1 MWSLKEKSCQQGTQ
15 FLSTKDLFPRESL
28 MERKKMTP
36 QELKEKKK
44 RGEKIVRVVC
54 YDYPMALLA
63 DQAGVD
69 GILVGDS
76 VGMVQ
81 LGMSGTIPVT
91 MEEMIHHCRA
101 VMRAVKY
108 ALVIGDLPFGY
119 YETSIPDAVRS
130 ACRLVKEGG
139 VDAIKLE
146 GGKGFAT
153 TVKAIVDIGI
163 PVVGHIGLTPQSAG
177 MLGGYK
183 AQGKDAVTARKLLED
198 AKSLEDA
205 GAFMLTVE
213 CVPYR
218 LAKVMAERLSIPV
231 TGCGAGPY
239 VDGQT
244 INLYDILGLF
254 DRFTARHAK
263 RYSNL
268 AAEILR
274 VLEAYKQEVKTGV
287 FPTEEHSFTITDEDL
302 EAALQS

>member
-1 MWSLKEKSCQQGTQ
+1 
-15 FLSTKDLFPRESL
+15 
-28 MERKKMTP
+28 MERKKVTP
-36 QELKEKKK
+36 QELKAKKK

-81 LGMSGTIPVT
+81 LGMKSTVPVT
-91 MEEMIHHCRA
+91 MDEMLHHCKA

-108 ALVIGDLPFGY
+108 ALVIGDLPFGS
-119 YETSIPDAVRS
+119 YETSITDAVRS
-130 ACRLVKEGG
+130 ACLLMKKGG

-146 GGKGFAT
+146 GGKVMAP
-153 TVKAIVDIGI
+153 TVKAIVQAGI
-163 PVVGHIGLTPQSAG
+163 PVVGHIGLTPQSAAT
-177 MLGGYK
+177 LGGYK
-183 AQGKDAVTARKLLED
+183 AQGKDAETARKLLED
-198 AKSLEDA
+198 AKALEDA

-218 LAKVMAERLSIPV
+218 LAKVMAEQLSIPV

-244 INLYDILGLF
+244 INLYDLMGLF
-254 DRFTARHAK
+254 DRFTPKHAK
-263 RYSNL
+263 KYANM
-268 AAEILR
+268 ADEILR
-274 VLEAYKQEVKTGV
+274 VLETYSREVKEGV
-287 FPTEEHSFTITDEDL
+287 FPTEEHSYTISDEDL
-302 EAALQS
+302 NQALKIRS

>member
-1 MWSLKEKSCQQGTQ
+1 
-15 FLSTKDLFPRESL
+15 

-63 DQAGVD
+63 DRAGVD

-81 LGMSGTIPVT
+81 LGMNGTTPVT
-91 MEEMIHHCRA
+91 MEEMIHHCKA

-108 ALVIGDLPFGY
+108 ALVIGDLAFGY
-119 YETSIPDAVRS
+119 YETSSADAIRS
-130 ACRLVKEGG
+130 ACRLIKEGG
-139 VDAIKLE
+139 VDAVKLE
-146 GGKGFAT
+146 GGKGFAP
-153 TVKAIVDIGI
+153 TVKAIVDAGI
-163 PVVGHIGLTPQSAG
+163 PVVGHIGLTPQTAA
-177 MLGGYK
+177 MIGGYK
-183 AQGKDAVTARKLLED
+183 AQGKDAATARKLLED
-198 AKSLEDA
+198 ARALEQA

-218 LAKVMAERLSIPV
+218 VAKIMSEQLSIPV

-244 INLYDILGLF
+244 INMYDILGLF
-254 DRFTARHAK
+254 DRFTPKHVKQYA
-263 RYSNL
+263 NL
-268 AAEILR
+268 AGEILR
-274 VLEAYKQEVKTGV
+274 VLETYKQEVKDGV
-287 FPTEEHSFTITDEDL
+287 FPTEENSFTIGDEDL
-302 EAALQS
+302 EAALRT

>member
-1 MWSLKEKSCQQGTQ
+1 
-15 FLSTKDLFPRESL
+15 
-28 MERKKMTP
+28 MERKKVTP

-63 DQAGVD
+63 DRAGVD

-81 LGMSGTIPVT
+81 LGMSGTIAVT
-91 MEEMIHHCRA
+91 MEEMLHHCKA

-119 YETSIPDAVRS
+119 YEASIPDAIRS

-139 VDAIKLE
+139 VDAVKLE
-146 GGKGFAT
+146 GGKGFAP
-153 TVKAIVDIGI
+153 TVQAIVDTGI
-163 PVVGHIGLTPQSAG
+163 PVVGHIGLTPQSAA
-177 MLGGYK
+177 MLGGYR
-183 AQGKDAVTARKLLED
+183 AQGRDAATAKKLLED
-198 AKSLEDA
+198 AKALEEA

-218 LAKVMAERLSIPV
+218 LAKIMSQQLSIPV
-231 TGCGAGPY
+231 TGVGAGPY

-244 INLYDILGLF
+244 INMYDILGLF
-254 DRFTARHAK
+254 DRFVPKHVK
-263 RYSNL
+263 KYSDL
-268 AAEILR
+268 ATEILR
-274 VLEAYKQEVKTGV
+274 VLETYKREVEQGV
-287 FPTEEHSFTITDEDL
+287 FPTEEHSFTISAEDL
-302 EAALQS
+302 ETAIRT

>member
-1 MWSLKEKSCQQGTQ
+1 
-15 FLSTKDLFPRESL
+15 
-28 MERKKMTP
+28 MERKKVTP
-36 QELKEKKK
+36 QELKAKKK

-81 LGMSGTIPVT
+81 LGMKSTVPVT
-91 MEEMIHHCRA
+91 MDEMLHHCKA

-108 ALVIGDLPFGY
+108 ALVIGDLPFGS
-119 YETSIPDAVRS
+119 YETSITDAVRS
-130 ACRLVKEGG
+130 ACLLMKKGG

-146 GGKGFAT
+146 GGKVMAP
-153 TVKAIVDIGI
+153 TVKAIVQAGI
-163 PVVGHIGLTPQSAG
+163 PVVGHIGLTPQSAAT
-177 MLGGYK
+177 LGGYK
-183 AQGKDAVTARKLLED
+183 AQGKDAETARKLLED
-198 AKSLEDA
+198 AKALEDA

-218 LAKVMAERLSIPV
+218 LAKVMAEQLSIPV

-244 INLYDILGLF
+244 INLYDLMGLF
-254 DRFTARHAK
+254 DRFTPKHAK
-263 RYSNL
+263 KYANM
-268 AAEILR
+268 ADEILR
-274 VLEAYKQEVKTGV
+274 VLETYSREVKKGV
-287 FPTEEHSFTITDEDL
+287 FPTEEHSYTISDEDL
-302 EAALQS
+302 NQALKIRS

>member
-1 MWSLKEKSCQQGTQ
+1 
-15 FLSTKDLFPRESL
+15 

-63 DQAGVD
+63 DRAGVD

-81 LGMSGTIPVT
+81 LGMNGTIPVT
-91 MEEMIHHCRA
+91 MDEMIHHCKA

-108 ALVIGDLPFGY
+108 ALVIGDLPFGS
-119 YETSIPDAVRS
+119 YETGLSDAIRS

-139 VDAIKLE
+139 VDAVKLE
-146 GGKGFAT
+146 GGKGFAP
-153 TVKAIVDIGI
+153 TVKAIVDVGI
-163 PVVGHIGLTPQSAG
+163 PVVGHIGLTPQSAV
-177 MLGGYK
+177 MMGGYK
-183 AQGKDAVTARKLLED
+183 AQGKDAAAARKLLED
-198 AKSLEDA
+198 AAALEEA

-218 LAKVMAERLSIPV
+218 LGKVMAERLSIPV
-231 TGCGAGPY
+231 TGVGAGPY

-244 INLYDILGLF
+244 INVYDILGLF
-254 DRFTARHAK
+254 DRFAPKHAK
-263 RYSNL
+263 KYMNL
-268 AAEILR
+268 AVE
-274 VLEAYKQEVKTGV
+274 VLQALENYKQEVREGL
-287 FPTEEHSFTITDEDL
+287 FPTEEHSFIISDEDL
-302 EAALQS
+302 EAALRD

>member
-1 MWSLKEKSCQQGTQ
+1 
-15 FLSTKDLFPRESL
+15 
-28 MERKKMTP
+28 MERKKVTP
-36 QELKEKKK
+36 QELKEKKR

-63 DQAGVD
+63 DRAGVD

-81 LGMSGTIPVT
+81 LGMNSTIPVT
-91 MEEMIHHCRA
+91 MEEMIHHCKA

-130 ACRLVKEGG
+130 ACWLVKEGG
-139 VDAIKLE
+139 VDAVKLE
-146 GGKGFAT
+146 GGKGFAPM
-153 TVKAIVDIGI
+153 VKAIVDIGI
-163 PVVGHIGLTPQSAG
+163 PVVGHIGLTPQSAA

-183 AQGKDAVTARKLLED
+183 AQGKDVATAKKLLDD
-198 AKSLEDA
+198 AKALEDA

-218 LAKVMAERLSIPV
+218 LAKVMAAKLSVPV
-231 TGCGAGPY
+231 TGVGAGPY

-244 INLYDILGLF
+244 INMYDILGLF
-254 DRFTARHAK
+254 DRFLPKHVKKYA
-263 RYSNL
+263 NL
-268 AAEILR
+268 AVEILK
-274 VLEAYKQEVKTGV
+274 VLEAYKQEVKEGT
-287 FPTEEHSFTITDEDL
+287 FPTEEHSFTISDEDL
-302 EAALQS
+302 EAALRG

>member
-1 MWSLKEKSCQQGTQ
+1 V
-15 FLSTKDLFPRESL
+15 
-28 MERKKMTP
+28 ERKKVTP
-36 QELKEKKK
+36 QELKAKKK

-81 LGMSGTIPVT
+81 LGMKSTVPVT
-91 MEEMIHHCRA
+91 MDEMLHHCKA

-108 ALVIGDLPFGY
+108 ALVIGDLPFGS
-119 YETSIPDAVRS
+119 YETSITDAVRS
-130 ACRLVKEGG
+130 ACLLMKKGG

-146 GGKGFAT
+146 GGKVMAP
-153 TVKAIVDIGI
+153 TVKAIVQAGI
-163 PVVGHIGLTPQSAG
+163 PVVGHIGLTPQSAAT
-177 MLGGYK
+177 LGGYK
-183 AQGKDAVTARKLLED
+183 AQGKDAETARKLLED
-198 AKSLEDA
+198 AKALEDA

-218 LAKVMAERLSIPV
+218 LAKVMAEQLSIPV

-244 INLYDILGLF
+244 INLYDLMGLF
-254 DRFTARHAK
+254 DRFTPKHAK
-263 RYSNL
+263 KYANM
-268 AAEILR
+268 ADEILR
-274 VLEAYKQEVKTGV
+274 VLETYSREVKKGV
-287 FPTEEHSFTITDEDL
+287 FPTEEHSYTISDEDL
-302 EAALQS
+302 NQALKIRS

>member
-1 MWSLKEKSCQQGTQ
+1 V
-15 FLSTKDLFPRESL
+15 
-28 MERKKMTP
+28 ERKKVTP
-36 QELKEKKK
+36 QELKAKKK

-81 LGMSGTIPVT
+81 LGMKSTVPVT
-91 MEEMIHHCRA
+91 MDEMLHHCKA

-108 ALVIGDLPFGY
+108 ALVIGDLPFGS
-119 YETSIPDAVRS
+119 YETSITDAVRS
-130 ACRLVKEGG
+130 ACLLMKKGG

-146 GGKGFAT
+146 GGKVMAP
-153 TVKAIVDIGI
+153 TVKAIVQAGI
-163 PVVGHIGLTPQSAG
+163 PVVGHIGLTPQSAAT
-177 MLGGYK
+177 LGGYK
-183 AQGKDAVTARKLLED
+183 AQGKDAETARKLLED
-198 AKSLEDA
+198 AKALEDA

-218 LAKVMAERLSIPV
+218 LAKVMAEQLSIPV

-244 INLYDILGLF
+244 INLYDLMGLF
-254 DRFTARHAK
+254 DRFTPKHAK
-263 RYSNL
+263 KYANM
-268 AAEILR
+268 ADEILR
-274 VLEAYKQEVKTGV
+274 VLETYSREVKEGV
-287 FPTEEHSFTITDEDL
+287 FPTEEHSYTISDEDL
-302 EAALQS
+302 NQALKIRS

>member
-1 MWSLKEKSCQQGTQ
+1 
-15 FLSTKDLFPRESL
+15 

-63 DQAGVD
+63 DRAGVD

-81 LGMSGTIPVT
+81 LGMNGTTSVT
-91 MEEMIHHCRA
+91 MEEMIHHCKA

-108 ALVIGDLPFGY
+108 ALVIGDLAFGY
-119 YETSIPDAVRS
+119 YETSSPDAIRS
-130 ACRLVKEGG
+130 ACRLMKEGG
-139 VDAIKLE
+139 VDAVKLE
-146 GGKGFAT
+146 GGKGFAPI
-153 TVKAIVDIGI
+153 VKAIVDAGI
-163 PVVGHIGLTPQSAG
+163 PVVGHIGLTPQTAA

-183 AQGKDAVTARKLLED
+183 AQGKDAATARKLLED
-198 AKSLEDA
+198 AKALEEA

-218 LAKVMAERLSIPV
+218 VAKIMSKQLSIPV

-244 INLYDILGLF
+244 INMYDILGLF
-254 DRFTARHAK
+254 DRFTPKHVKKYANMAGD
-263 RYSNL
+263 
-268 AAEILR
+268 ILR
-274 VLEAYKQEVKTGV
+274 VLESYKQEVKDGV
-287 FPTEEHSFTITDEDL
+287 FPTEENSFTISDEDL
-302 EAALQS
+302 EEALRT